1 MTDRLK
7 GKVAVVTGAG
17 SSGPGVGNGKAA
29 AILFAR
35 EGASV
40 LCVDLLDERA
50 QETVNIIEDEG
61 GAASVWVADVS
72 KQADCTAM
80 AATAFERYGR
90 IDVLQNNVG
99 VASRQKL
106 EDITEDEWDQHFRIN
121 LRSMVMAAQAVV
133 PHMEKAGGG
142 SIINLSSI
150 AAVRAYPGHFNGLHG
165 QQGGSHRANGRAGGT
180 VGRPTDSGKRRCSG
194 AGVHADGSRT
204 DGARAS
210 ENARLVGDHQ
220 GGGHSLGHRLGLG
233 LPGQRRGSLDHGPDF
248 TRRCRD
254 IDSDTRRADS
264 VSLRVSASPAGLL
277 LLPTRRQSAP
287 LRSPDPHPA
296 QAHAR

>member
-40 LCVDLLDERA
+40 LCIDLVDERA

-72 KQADCTAM
+72 KQSDCTAM
-80 AATAFERYGR
+80 AETAFERYGR

-150 AAVRAYPGHFNGLHG
+150 AAVRAYPAT
-165 QQGGSHRANGRAGGT
+165 STAYTA
-180 VGRPTDSGKRRCSG
+180 SK
-194 AGVHADGSRT
+194 AGVIGLTVALAGQLGDRLIRVNAVAAGQVYTPMAAGRMGPELRKT
-204 DGARAS
+204 RAS
-210 ENARLVGDHQ
+210 LGIIKEEGTAWDIGWASVFLASDEARWITGQTLHVDAGISIQ
-220 GGGHSLGHRLGLG
+220 IPGGQT
-233 LPGQRRGSLDHGPDF
+233 P
-248 TRRCRD
+248 
-254 IDSDTRRADS
+254 
-264 VSLRVSASPAGLL
+264 SPSG
-277 LLPTRRQSAP
+277 
-287 LRSPDPHPA
+287 
-296 QAHAR
+296 